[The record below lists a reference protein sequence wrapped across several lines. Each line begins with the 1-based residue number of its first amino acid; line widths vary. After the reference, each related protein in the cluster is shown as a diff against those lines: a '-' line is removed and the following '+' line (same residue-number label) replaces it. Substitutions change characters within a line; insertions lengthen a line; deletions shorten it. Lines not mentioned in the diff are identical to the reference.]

1 MSKLLG
7 SWGFMSKRTKIFL
20 LIALLILFGTLAYVS
35 YRSERSGDPKILY
48 GNVDVR
54 QVQTSFRVS
63 GRVISMPF
71 QEGDLVKQDTLMGV
85 LDPQPYLDEVR
96 RQEAALEGMII
107 QLKNAN
113 LILDRRIA
121 LKGDGGVSQEDYE
134 DTLSSRDQ
142 LKASVEQTKAALGVA
157 MTNLKDTKVYAPNDG
172 TILTRVREPGS
183 VVREGDPIYTLSLL
197 SPVWVRAFVSETTL
211 GKIYPGMR
219 AIVTC
224 DGGCHYEGQIG
235 FISPVAEFTPKTVET
250 TQLRADLV
258 YRIRVIVNNPDLL
271 LKQGMPV
278 TVKLLDDHGK

>member
-1 MSKLLG
+1 
-7 SWGFMSKRTKIFL
+7 MSKRVKIFL
-20 LIALLILFGTLAYVS
+20 LVALLVIIGTLSYVS
-35 YRSERSGDPKILY
+35 YRTRHESDPFVLY

-63 GRVISMPF
+63 GRVTTMPF
-71 QEGDLVKQDTLMGV
+71 QEGDLVTKDTLMGV

-121 LKGDGGVSQEDYE
+121 LKSDGGVSQEDYE

-142 LKASVEQTKAALGVA
+142 IQASVEQTKASLGVA
-157 MTNLKDTKVYAPNDG
+157 ITNLKDTKVYAPNDG

-197 SPVWVRAFVSETTL
+197 SPVWIRAFVSESVL
-211 GKIYPGMR
+211 GKIYPGMK
-219 AIVTC
+219 AQVLC
-224 DGGCHYEGQIG
+224 DGGCNYEGQIG

-258 YRIRVIVNNPDLL
+258 YRIRVIVDNPDLL

-278 TVKLLDDHGK
+278 TVKLLEDHGK